1 MLVTIKGKK
10 FEVWKSH
17 GCFYLSSR
25 GDIENR
31 YFSIRGS
38 RDIDSIDAIDFIHLM
53 RHIDSKEW
61 DDVLHGLLFAI
72 EFANLENAR
81 TEMEKINGG
90 AKRLFDELNEKFKEH
105 QAAEEAKTAA
115 QDPIA
120 PEPPKGQETET
131 DPPLNPFLEDDDFG
145 IGHDIELP
153 EVAAPP
159 PFSMWRY
166 LRRKA
171 LEYLPVLLVVIGGAG
186 AIRVIDG
193 WMTAKFVAHELKVRT
208 LIEAVGHQEGAG
220 QTAPE
225 PKH

>member
-10 FEVWKSH
+10 FEVSKSH

-25 GDIENR
+25 GDIEHR
-31 YFSIRGS
+31 YFTIRKSG
-38 RDIDSIDAIDFIHLM
+38 DIDSLNAIDFIHLM
-53 RHIDSKEW
+53 NHVDSNDW
-61 DDVLHGLLFAI
+61 DSVLHGLLFSI
-72 EFANLENAR
+72 ELPDLKEAR
-81 TEMEKINGG
+81 MELEKINNG
-90 AKRLFDELNEKFKEH
+90 ANRLFDELNEKFKEH

-120 PEPPKGQETET
+120 PEPPKGQETKT
-131 DPPLNPFLEDDDFG
+131 DPLLNPFLEDDDFG

-208 LIEAVGHQEGAG
+208 LIEAAGHQEGAG